1 MSKTR
6 QNLVDLVIPVYNEAR
21 VLEGSLRRLL
31 REMDECRDFQ
41 WRIVI
46 VNNGSTDDTAE
57 LARRLADELAPVQF
71 IDIAQKG
78 RGRALRTAWSQT
90 DAEMSIYMD
99 VDLSTGL
106 AAVPG
111 AVAELRSGADLVVG
125 SRTRGDSRITRCFK
139 REFLSRAYNRL
150 IRWVLRTRSFD
161 DAQCGFKGVRVEA
174 VRRLLPLVKNQDW
187 FFDTELLV
195 LAEYA
200 GLTIRTLPITWVED
214 PDSRVNIPR
223 TILQDLGGL
232 ARLRIKGRSTARR
245 LRDEHEDS

>member
-6 QNLVDLVIPVYNEAR
+6 QNMVDLVIPVYNEAR
-21 VLEGSLRRLL
+21 VLEDSLRRLL
-31 REMDECRDFQ
+31 RALDEYRDFQ

-57 LARRLADELAPVQF
+57 LAHRLADEHEAVQF
-71 IDIAQKG
+71 IDIVQKG

-99 VDLSTGL
+99 VDLSTDL
-106 AAVPG
+106 AALPEV
-111 AVAELRSGADLVVG
+111 VAELRSGADVVVG
-125 SRTRGDSRITRCFK
+125 SRTRSDSLITRCFK
-139 REFLSRAYNRL
+139 REFLSRAYNCL
-150 IRWVLRTRSFD
+150 IRWVLRTRDFD
-161 DAQCGFKGVRVEA
+161 DAQCGFKGIRVEA
-174 VRRLLPLVKNQDW
+174 VRPLLPLVKNQDW

-214 PDSRVNIPR
+214 SDSRVNIPR

-232 ARLRIKGRSTARR
+232 ARLRIQGRSTARR
-245 LRDEHEDS
+245 LQDMQHDS